1 MAAVL
6 DEAMGA
12 GAWLAGHAV
21 VAAKLTINFRRMLPL
36 ENEVLL
42 ETWVERVDG
51 KKVMTRGRLFDREG
65 EPYAEGEGLFIMI
78 GGERFGT
85 LLERAS
91 KTLDKALEASPDE
104 PELHIQRG
112 YLLAGEERTIEART
126 NLRKFLDLAD
136 PSDPR
141 REQVRAALPEHA
153 SGS

>member
-1 MAAVL
+1 MAKIYG
-6 DEAMGA
+6 DT
-12 GAWLAGHAV
+12 
-21 VAAKLTINFRRMLPL
+21 KRT
-36 ENEVLL
+36 
-42 ETWVERVDG
+42 
-51 KKVMTRGRLFDREG
+51 
-65 EPYAEGEGLFIMI
+65 
-78 GGERFGT
+78 
-85 LLERAS
+85 S
-91 KTLDKALEASPDE
+91 KAIELLDKALEASPNE

>member
-51 KKVMTRGRLFDREG
+51 KKVMTRGRLFDRDG
-65 EPYAEGEGLFIMI
+65 EPYAEGEGLFILI
-78 GGERFGT
+78 GVERFGT

-91 KTLDKALEASPDE
+91 KTLDKALGKPAKNGE
-104 PELHIQRG
+104 PE
-112 YLLAGEERTIEART
+112 
-126 NLRKFLDLAD
+126 D
-136 PSDPR
+136 
-141 REQVRAALPEHA
+141 V
-153 SGS
+153 